1 MRTGLGLPAFARLLA
16 LTACG
21 GSITSVPADI
31 PANFN
36 SISERTEIGGD
47 HLTRAIG
54 KCGEVLFCC
63 GQG

>member
-21 GSITSVPADI
+21 GSITSVPAGI

-36 SISERTEIGGD
+36 SILNGLKSAVI
-47 HLTRAIG
+47 I
-54 KCGEVLFCC
+54 
-63 GQG
+63 